1 MNKVYEK
8 LAVIVD
14 EGLAEG
20 VYAASGAGSV
30 TVTDADVGDRWDG
43 GGKHVFTM
51 SWAGLTGM
59 VSVTLNFNDTN
70 DTIDEVAAE
79 GSGVQASASG
89 NTATVT
95 FDSSIADNPMY
106 IGCHLN
112 CGTSIDS
119 LSVTGYTYS
128 AE

>member
-8 LAVIVD
+8 PAVIVD

-20 VYAASGAGSV
+20 VYAASGAGSL
-30 TVTDADVGDRWDG
+30 TVTDAGVWDRWDG
-43 GGKHVFTM
+43 GGKHGFTM

-59 VSVTLNFNDTN
+59 VSATLNFNDTV
-70 DTIDEVAAE
+70 DEVAAE
-79 GSGVQASASG
+79 GSGVQTSVSG
-89 NTATVT
+89 NTVTIT
-95 FDSSIADNPMY
+95 FDSSVADNPMY

-112 CGTSIDS
+112 HGTSIDS